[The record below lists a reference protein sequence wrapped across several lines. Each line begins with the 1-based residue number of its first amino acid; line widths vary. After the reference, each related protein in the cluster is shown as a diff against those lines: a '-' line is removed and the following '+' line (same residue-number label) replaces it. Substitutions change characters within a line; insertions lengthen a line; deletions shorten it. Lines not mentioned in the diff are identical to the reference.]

1 MIVDESFAAAADGT
15 CIWWRTA
22 GKGAPAVVL
31 VDGIA
36 CAGYIWREIF
46 PELAARHRVLHWN
59 YRGHGRSERPRDLA
73 HTTLADAV
81 GDLFTVMDAAG
92 EPSAVLVGH
101 SVGVQVCLE
110 AHRRAPKRVRGLALL
125 CGSPG
130 RPLHTWHGGPMLEGI
145 FPLLKRLVITQPA
158 AARWVFRNLV
168 PTEVTLQVGGYF
180 EVNRNLLPRAD
191 LERYLADVAAVDP
204 QVFVRMLASAAEGD
218 ATDHLPDVD
227 VPTLV
232 VAGEDDTW
240 TPLIRSVAMHEAI
253 PGSELLV
260 LPGGMHTGPLEHG
273 LLVRR
278 RLERFLAERVVA
290 ARPRRPRRRAR
301 PS

>member
-1 MIVDESFAAAADGT
+1 MIADESFAAAADGT
-15 CIWWRTA
+15 RIGWRAA
-22 GKGAPAVVL
+22 GEGTPAVVL

-36 CAGYIWREIF
+36 CAGFIWREIF
-46 PELAARHRVLHWN
+46 PALATRHRVLHWN
-59 YRGHGRSERPRDLA
+59 YRGHGRSESPRNLA

-110 AHRRAPKRVRGLALL
+110 AHRRAPQRVRALALL

-130 RPLHTWHGGPMLEGI
+130 HPLRTWHGGPMLEGV
-145 FPLLKRLVITQPA
+145 FPVLKRLVMAQPA
-158 AARWVFRNLV
+158 AARWAFHHVF
-168 PTEVTLQVGGYF
+168 PTELMLQVGSYF
-180 EVNRNLLPRAD
+180 EVNRNLLPRED

-204 QVFVRMLASAAEGD
+204 QVFVRMLASAAAND

-240 TPLIRSVAMHEAI
+240 TPLSRSIAMHEAI
-253 PGSELLV
+253 PGSDLLV
-260 LPGGMHTGPLEHG
+260 LPGGTHTGPLEHG

-290 ARPRRPRRRAR
+290 ARVRRPRRRAR